1 MNGPAAVLFTYLT
14 ELHGPKYRAHVL
26 LVVGMITSTSTLLLP
41 MLAWGIFPRPW
52 DFVIF
57 DVINSKFLYLH
68 SLLCFYLINDC
79 FSSQLA
85 DLPACLC
92 PAQLG

>member
-57 DVINSKFLYLH
+57 DVINSKFLFLR
-68 SLLCFYLINDC
+68 SLVFLFN
-79 FSSQLA
+79 Q
-85 DLPACLC
+85 
-92 PAQLG
+92 